1 MIWEDIL
8 FESVKM
14 LKKDT
19 FTLKELYSVAE
30 IIIEKNEPSKFTK
43 TWESTLST
51 ILLERCNNSG
61 IDSKRKHEESFT
73 RVGKGVYAL
82 IKTYEMEEIEIK
94 EIEQDLEQYKE
105 GQTNKRV
112 VVSNKTVRNPKL
124 RRDYLN
130 HLQKEDK
137 LQCEICGEYKDD
149 KEMLDVHH
157 ILEISNYAEVKKTHS
172 TFNDVIALC
181 PCCHRKIHLGRVD
194 IKIYKIN

>member
-14 LKKDT
+14 LRKDT

-30 IIIEKNEPSKFTK
+30 IIIEKNEPSKFTN
-43 TWESTLST
+43 TWERTLT
-51 ILLERCNNSG
+51 TVLLERCNNSG
-61 IDSKRKHEESFT
+61 VDSKRKHEESFT
-73 RVGKGVYAL
+73 RVGKGIYAL
-82 IKTYEMEEIEIK
+82 IKTYEMEEIEVK
-94 EIEQDLEQYKE
+94 EIEEQYKE
-105 GQTNKRV
+105 GQVNKV
-112 VVSNKTVRNPKL
+112 IVSNKTVRNPKL

-130 HLQKEDK
+130 YLQKEDK

-157 ILEISNYAEVKKTHS
+157 ILEISNYAEMNKTHS

-194 IKIYKIN
+194 IKSYKIN

>member
-1 MIWEDIL
+1 MIWKDIL

-30 IIIEKNEPSKFTK
+30 IIIEKNEPSKFTN

-51 ILLERCNNSG
+51 VLLERCNNSG

-82 IKTYEMEEIEIK
+82 IKTYEMEEIEVK
-94 EIEQDLEQYKE
+94 EIEEQYKE
-105 GQTNKRV
+105 GQVNKV
-112 VVSNKTVRNPKL
+112 TISNKTVRNAKL

-137 LQCEICGEYKDD
+137 LKCEICGEYENDR
-149 KEMLDVHH
+149 EMLDVHH
-157 ILEISNYAEVKKTHS
+157 ILEISNYKEINKTYS

-194 IKIYKIN
+194 IKSYKIN

>member
-30 IIIEKNEPSKFTK
+30 TIIEKNEPSKFTK
-43 TWESTLST
+43 TWEKTLT
-51 ILLERCNNSG
+51 TTLLERCNNSCVS
-61 IDSKRKHEESFT
+61 SKNKHEETIMFT

-105 GQTNKRV
+105 GQINKRV
-112 VVSNKTVRNPKL
+112 IVSNKPVRKAKL
-124 RRDYLN
+124 RKDNLN

-181 PCCHRKIHLGRVD
+181 PCCHRKIHLGRIE
-194 IKIYKIN
+194 IKVK

>member
-19 FTLKELYSVAE
+19 FTLKELYEVAE
-30 IIIEKNEPSKFTK
+30 TIIEKEDPSKFTK
-43 TWESTLST
+43 TWQNTLRT
-51 ILLERCNNSG
+51 ILLERCNNSC
-61 IDSKRKHEESFT
+61 INLRNKHEETIMFT
-73 RVGKGVYAL
+73 RVGKGVYGL
-82 IKTYEMEEIEIK
+82 IEVYEMEEIEVK
-94 EIEQDLEQYKE
+94 EIEEQYKE
-105 GQTNKRV
+105 GQVNKV
-112 VVSNKTVRNPKL
+112 IVSNKTVRNPKL
-124 RRDYLN
+124 RNDYLN

-149 KEMLDVHH
+149 KPMLDVHH
-157 ILEISNYAEVKKTHS
+157 ILEISNYKEINKTHS

-194 IKIYKIN
+194 IKSYKIN